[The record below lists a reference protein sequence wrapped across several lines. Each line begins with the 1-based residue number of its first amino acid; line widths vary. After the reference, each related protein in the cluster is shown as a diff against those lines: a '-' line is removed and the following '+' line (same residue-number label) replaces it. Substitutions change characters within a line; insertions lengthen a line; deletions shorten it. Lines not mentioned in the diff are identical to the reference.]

1 MPEMKQYEILRACWL
16 SGQISDLEMH
26 QRMQADPDL
35 CAWMGE
41 QARVTASEPS
51 LHEGDLADVD

>member
-1 MPEMKQYEILRACWL
+1 MPEMKQYEILRACWR

-41 QARVTASEPS
+41 QARAATEDC
-51 LHEGDLADVD
+51 EQ